1 MGTTTSRTPETG
13 ASQTNNS
20 TTGAPTYRW
29 RVVDIITAAVL
40 GVACGVIFWFWSVFG
55 SVGLNFFDS
64 LTPGLGGLFTGVWV
78 IGGLLGGLII
88 RKPGA
93 AIFVEL
99 LGAVVE
105 AIMGTHFGP
114 EVIYSGLAQGLGA
127 ELVFAAFRY
136 RKFGVWVAVLAGI
149 CANVG
154 EWLLELVTMANYA
167 KSLTYNLTLLGCMV
181 ISGAVLAGLVSY
193 WLVRG
198 LASAGALDRFAAG
211 RERADLV

>member
-13 ASQTNNS
+13 AS
-20 TTGAPTYRW
+20 TTAAPSYRW
-29 RVVDIITAAVL
+29 RVVDIITASVL
-40 GVACGVIFWFWSVFG
+40 GVACGVVFWFWSVFG

-64 LTPGLGGLFTGVWV
+64 LTPGLGGLLTGVWL

-136 RKFGVWVAVLAGI
+136 RKSGVWVAVLAGI
-149 CANVG
+149 FANIG
-154 EWLLELVTMANYA
+154 QWSLQLVTSANYA
-167 KSLTYNLTLLGCMV
+167 KSLVYNLTLLGCMV
-181 ISGAVLAGLVSY
+181 ISGAILAGLVSY